1 MNKQR
6 INEKRESDL
15 AGKLAVQIK
24 VNISTHPRAWEE
36 IAGQIEYFTC
46 WVHAVNFCKNLAS
59 EFGAEVRG
67 AVPGTR
73 LYINVKP

>member
-1 MNKQR
+1 MNIQTT
-6 INEKRESDL
+6 NEKRAADRG
-15 AGKLAVQIK
+15 GKLAVQIK
-24 VNISTHPRAWEE
+24 VNIHTHRRAWEE

-46 WVHAVNFCKNLAS
+46 WAHAVNFCKNLAS

-67 AVPGTR
+67 AVPGTA

>member
-6 INEKRESDL
+6 INEKRESDR

-24 VNISTHPRAWEE
+24 VNIHTDRREWKN
-36 IAGQIEYFTC
+36 IAGQIEYFIC
-46 WVHAVNFCKNLAS
+46 WAHAVNFCKNLAS
-59 EFGAEVRG
+59 EFGAEVLG
-67 AVPGTR
+67 AIPGTG